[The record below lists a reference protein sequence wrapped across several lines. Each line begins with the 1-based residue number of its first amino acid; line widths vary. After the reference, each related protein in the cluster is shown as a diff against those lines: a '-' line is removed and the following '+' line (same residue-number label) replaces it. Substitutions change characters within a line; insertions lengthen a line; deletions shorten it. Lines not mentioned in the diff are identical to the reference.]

1 MKEGERSKQ
10 RMREAEDKRRKGRE
24 KQRMRKAEDDS

>member
-24 KQRMRKAEDDS
+24 KQRMIVENL